1 MGMSRP
7 APPLV
12 ITTLEKTQIFFFSL
26 GQFAKRDVV
35 HNTLLTLRPLQLN
48 GGHLRRPECK
58 VDLFSFFFSHLHQEG
73 VLVAIELK
81 KVIIQLC
88 CNPLLVT
95 SVKIPGR

>member
-12 ITTLEKTQIFFFSL
+12 ITTLEKTQIFLFSL

-48 GGHLRRPECK
+48 GGHLKSPRSNCF
-58 VDLFSFFFSHLHQEG
+58 LSFFLTC
-73 VLVAIELK
+73 IR
-81 KVIIQLC
+81 KVSSLQ
-88 CNPLLVT
+88 
-95 SVKIPGR
+95 